1 MVVGYPTLPFIQS
14 STCFGVHLLIGS
26 ITKAMVSQ
34 SIRDER
40 RTAQCGRHKT
50 TCQSHLETRSG
61 VAKSEGKPDVVGFIL
76 SIGAW
81 PPAENSELDA
91 VVQSTRAHTDTHT
104 HAFLLFSLRF
114 SLSLPP
120 LVPSLSHSLALFL
133 VPSRQPAA
141 PRSVRSGFGGRTGD
155 GATPPLPS
163 FSSPLFSPSSPPR
176 CSITRATTHNTDQGM
191 VQRTPYREDL
201 SRSPSLLALHT
212 HVHIHNVGGVSGGW
226 GNANSK

>member
-61 VAKSEGKPDVVGFIL
+61 VAKSVGKPDVVGFIL

-81 PPAENSELDA
+81 PPAENGELDA

-155 GATPPLPS
+155 GATPPLPPFLLLSS
-163 FSSPLFSPSSPPR
+163 FFPLQP
-176 CSITRATTHNTDQGM
+176 A
-191 VQRTPYREDL
+191 
-201 SRSPSLLALHT
+201 SLQH
-212 HVHIHNVGGVSGGW
+212 H
-226 GNANSK
+226 

>member
-81 PPAENSELDA
+81 PPAENGELDA

-120 LVPSLSHSLALFL
+120 LVPSLSHSLSRAFPPASSPALCEKWIRWAHRGWSDPSPPFL
-133 VPSRQPAA
+133 LLSSFFPLQPA
-141 PRSVRSGFGGRTGD
+141 
-155 GATPPLPS
+155 
-163 FSSPLFSPSSPPR
+163 
-176 CSITRATTHNTDQGM
+176 
-191 VQRTPYREDL
+191 
-201 SRSPSLLALHT
+201 SLQH
-212 HVHIHNVGGVSGGW
+212 H
-226 GNANSK
+226 